1 MDCTR
6 EGIFVLTSY
15 LLPIIIMKL
24 LRTFN
29 MRKGVFLKWMVLV
42 PIALSL
48 LFGCGGKGKD
58 IKKVEPDPE
67 RLYKEGL
74 ARFNKRDY
82 SEALKKFEELKSSF
96 PDSPPFTIWAEL
108 KVGDCQ
114 FQQKEYPLA
123 IAAYE
128 EFKKIHPSHE
138 EIPYVQ
144 FQIGMS
150 YFNQMLSLD
159 RDQTFTK
166 KAISTFEYLIANYP
180 PSLFTEKAKEKI
192 VICIKRLADHE
203 FYVGN
208 YYYRYKMFQAAASRF
223 EGLLVKFPK
232 EPGEDETLYLLGK
245 SYLELAEW
253 EKADNAF
260 MKIVVEYPKSSRYKE
275 ARATLDK
282 GIAEKKAS
290 VQKTKTKGSKKK
302 GEITEAEPEGI
313 ALVKFEEEG
322 KQPVSLKG
330 EKRVEPKKEEERLA
344 PPPVTSESAKAV
356 PPKEETKKPI
366 APVTVEPVQEE
377 RIQSIPSSQEAK
389 KVFSPGTSEPLQ
401 EDRTQGTSPLPEA
414 KKGEPVILVE
424 PMQEDRTPFPRPSP
438 PPKTEAKKELKPSD
452 EKRTAA
458 LMGSP
463 TSSKEKE
470 NVKKIIPPEA
480 KEAKL
485 GDKSQP
491 IDITSDKVEAYWKE
505 NLIVFKGNV
514 IARQKDIVIYAD
526 SVEAVV
532 VEDGKG
538 IEKVIAGGNV
548 KIQQGLR
555 VANCQKAVFYNVE
568 QKVVMTGDPKITE
581 GDNIVSGDEIV
592 FDIEKDRVDVRGGP
606 SGRGKAKI
614 QPGGEIE
621 ILK

>member
-1 MDCTR
+1 
-6 EGIFVLTSY
+6 
-15 LLPIIIMKL
+15 
-24 LRTFN
+24 
-29 MRKGVFLKWMVLV
+29 MVLV

-48 LFGCGGKGKD
+48 LFGCGGKGKEV
-58 IKKVEPDPE
+58 KKIEGDPE

-82 SEALKKFEELKSSF
+82 PEALKKFEELKSSF

-108 KVGDCQ
+108 KVGDCH

-138 EIPYVQ
+138 ELPYVQ

-150 YFNQMLSLD
+150 YFNQMLTLD

-166 KAISTFEYLIANYP
+166 KAISNFEYLINNYT

-192 VICIKRLADHE
+192 GICKKRLADHE

-208 YYYRYKMFQAAASRF
+208 FYYKHKIFQAAASRF
-223 EGLLVKFPK
+223 EGLLEKFPK

-245 SYLELAEW
+245 SYLELDQY
-253 EKADNAF
+253 EKADIAF
-260 MKIVVEYPKSSRYKE
+260 KKIVVEYPKSSRYKE
-275 ARATLDK
+275 ARAILDR
-282 GIAEKKAS
+282 GLTEKKVS
-290 VQKTKTKGSKKK
+290 VRKTKTKESKKK
-302 GEITEAEPEGI
+302 SEIIEAEPDGI
-313 ALVKFEEEG
+313 VLVKFDEER
-322 KQPVSLKG
+322 KQPVSLK
-330 EKRVEPKKEEERLA
+330 EERRVEPKKEEKRLA
-344 PPPVTSESAKAV
+344 PPPFTSESVKAI
-356 PPKEETKKPI
+356 PPKEEGEKPI
-366 APVTVEPVQEE
+366 APVAVEPMQEE
-377 RIQSIPSSQEAK
+377 RTQAIPSSPEAK
-389 KVFSPGTSEPLQ
+389 KVVSPVAIEPLQ
-401 EDRTQGTSPLPEA
+401 EDRTQAISPPPET
-414 KKGEPVILVE
+414 KKGEPIISVE
-424 PMQEDRTPFPRPSP
+424 PMQEDRTSVPRPSP
-438 PPKTEAKKELKPSD
+438 PAKTEAKKEVKPAE

-463 TSSKEKE
+463 TTSKEKE
-470 NVKKIIPPEA
+470 KGKKIVPPES

-485 GDKSQP
+485 VGDKSQP

-505 NLIVFKGNV
+505 NLIIFKGNV

-526 SVEAVV
+526 SVEAVIV
-532 VEDGKG
+532 DDGKG

-568 QKVVMTGDPKITE
+568 QKVVMTGEPKVSE
-581 GDNIVSGDEIV
+581 GGNIVSGDEIV
-592 FDIEKDRVDVRGGP
+592 FDIEKDRVEVKGGP
-606 SGRGKAKI
+606 SGRGKATI
-614 QPGGEIE
+614 QSGKEIE

>member
-1 MDCTR
+1 MGLL
-6 EGIFVLTSY
+6 GIFD
-15 LLPIIIMKL
+15 MKK
-24 LRTFN
+24 
-29 MRKGVFLKWMVLV
+29 MVFFKWMVLV

-58 IKKVEPDPE
+58 IKKVEADPE

-74 ARFNKRDY
+74 TRFNKRDY
-82 SEALKKFEELKSSF
+82 PEALKKFEELKSSY

-114 FQQKEYPLA
+114 FQEKEYPLA

-150 YFNQMLSLD
+150 YFNQMLTLD

-166 KAISTFEYLIANYP
+166 KAISNFEYLIANYP
-180 PSLFTEKAKEKI
+180 PGLFTEKAKEKI
-192 VICIKRLADHE
+192 VICKKRLADHE
-203 FYVGN
+203 FYIGN
-208 YYYRYKMFQAAASRF
+208 FYYKHKIFQAAASRF
-223 EGLLVKFPK
+223 EGLLEKFPK

-245 SYLELAEW
+245 SYLELDQW
-253 EKADNAF
+253 EKADIAF

-275 ARATLDK
+275 ARAILDK
-282 GIAEKKAS
+282 GLTEKKVS
-290 VQKTKTKGSKKK
+290 VRKTKTKEAKKD
-302 GEITEAEPEGI
+302 GEIAETEPDRI

-322 KQPVSLKG
+322 KQPVSLK
-330 EKRVEPKKEEERLA
+330 EERRVEPKKEEGRLA
-344 PPPVTSESAKAV
+344 PPPVTSESVKAI

-366 APVTVEPVQEE
+366 APGAIEPMQEE
-377 RIQSIPSSQEAK
+377 RTQTIPPSQEAK
-389 KVFSPGTSEPLQ
+389 KVVSPGTIEPLQ
-401 EDRTQGTSPLPEA
+401 EDRTQAIPPLPEA
-414 KKGEPVILVE
+414 KKGEPMISVE
-424 PMQEDRTPFPRPSP
+424 PMQEDRTPVLRPSP
-438 PPKTEAKKELKPSD
+438 PPKTEAKKEAEKETKKELKPTE
-452 EKRTAA
+452 EKRTGA

-463 TSSKEKE
+463 TSSEEKEK
-470 NVKKIIPPEA
+470 VKKKIPTEP

-514 IARQKDIVIYAD
+514 VARQKDIVIYAD

-532 VEDGKG
+532 IEDGKG

-548 KIQQGLR
+548 RIQQGLR

-568 QKVVMTGDPKITE
+568 QKVVMTGEPKVSE
-581 GDNIVSGDEIV
+581 GDNIVSGEEIV
-592 FDIEKDRVDVRGGP
+592 FDIEKDRVEVRGGP

-614 QPGGEIE
+614 QPGKEIE